1 MMLELRDTDALLVVD
16 VQRDFLPGGA
26 LAVPRGDEIVPPLAA
41 CIRLFVEHGLPIVAS
56 RDWHPSN
63 HCSFRSAGGQWPPH
77 CIAGSR
83 GAELDPG
90 LRLPPRAR
98 IVDKAQSADRDAYSA
113 FDGTDLDAWLKGTG
127 VRRVFIGGL
136 ATEYCVLSTARD
148 ARRLGYDVV
157 LLSDAIR
164 PIDAASGD
172 EAVQTLC
179 RAQVM
184 TALTSDLL
192 EDRQ

>member
-41 CIRLFVEHGLPIVAS
+41 CIHLFVEHGLPVVAS
-56 RDWHPSN
+56 RDWHPSD
-63 HCSFRSAGGQWPPH
+63 HCSFRSAGGPWPPH

-83 GAELDPG
+83 GAELDPA

-113 FDGTDLDAWLKGTG
+113 FDGTDLDAWLKGMG
-127 VRRVFIGGL
+127 VRRVFMGGL

-172 EAVQTLC
+172 EAVETLR
-179 RAQVM
+179 RAQVT

>member
-26 LAVPRGDEIVPPLAA
+26 LAVPGGDEVVPPLAA
-41 CIRLFVEHGLPIVAS
+41 CIRLFVEHGLPVVAS
-56 RDWHPSN
+56 RDWHPPD
-63 HCSFRSAGGQWPPH
+63 HCSFQAAGGPWPPH

-83 GAELDPG
+83 GAELDPA
-90 LRLPPRAR
+90 LKLPLRAR
-98 IVDKAQSADRDAYSA
+98 IVEKGRSADRDAYSA
-113 FDGTDLDAWLKGTG
+113 FEDTDLDEWLKGRG

-136 ATEYCVLSTARD
+136 ATEYCVLCTARD

-164 PIDAASGD
+164 PIDAANGD
-172 EAVQTLC
+172 DAIETLRC
-179 RAQVM
+179 AQVT
-184 TALTSDLL
+184 TAAASDLL